1 MTRIDLSQRLHT
13 GVFFFIDG
21 AMGTQ
26 LMAEGVPPGS
36 CYDAVNLKSPEI
48 VERIHRR
55 YFDAGCDAV
64 LTNSFGANAV
74 ALARHGLSGNAVE
87 INRAAGE
94 IARRAAGPDRY
105 VLGDIGPCGDFLEP
119 VGSLKPDALRA
130 AFAEQARGLVAGGVD
145 GIIIETMTA
154 LDEMTL
160 AVEATRSVCR
170 LPILCSFS
178 YDPAPEGFRTMMGLT
193 PKSIVQDLLKL
204 KGMGLA
210 AVGFNCGTLTMD
222 GYVSL
227 TERLAGL
234 LKGTGIALLAE
245 PNAGRPELIDGRA
258 VYRLSPDEYAAAIVQ
273 IYKAGATILG
283 GCCGTSPAHIAAM
296 INAIRTLR

>member
-74 ALARHGLSGNAVE
+74 ALARHGLSGNAAE

-130 AFAEQARGLVAGGVD
+130 AFAEQASGLVSGGVD

-193 PKSIVQDLLKL
+193 PEAIVQKVS
-204 KGMGLA
+204 GLNVA
-210 AVGFNCGTLTMD
+210 ALGFNCGTLAMD

-245 PNAGRPELIDGRA
+245 PNAGRPELVDGCA
-258 VYRLSPDEYAAAIVQ
+258 VYRLSPDEYAAAVVRIH
-273 IYKAGATILG
+273 KAGATILG

>member
-1 MTRIDLSQRLHT
+1 VTRIDLSRRLKS

-26 LMAEGVPPGS
+26 LMAEGVQPGS
-36 CYDAVNLKSPEI
+36 CFDAVNLKSPGI

-74 ALARHGLSGNAVE
+74 TLARHGLSANAVE
-87 INRAAGE
+87 INRVAGE

-105 VLGDIGPCGDFLEP
+105 VLGDIGPSGDFLEP
-119 VGSLKPDALRA
+119 VGSLKPDVLRA
-130 AFAEQARGLVAGGVD
+130 AFADQARGLVAGDAD

-154 LDEMTL
+154 VDEMLL
-160 AVEATRSVCR
+160 AVEAVRSVCR
-170 LPILCSFS
+170 LPLLCSFS

-193 PKSIVQDLLKL
+193 PETIVQKFSGQDI
-204 KGMGLA
+204 A
-210 AVGFNCGTLTMD
+210 ALGFNCGTLTMD

-245 PNAGRPELIDGRA
+245 PNAGRPELIDGKA
-258 VYRLSPDEYAAAIVQ
+258 VYRLTPDEYAASVVQ
-273 IYKAGATILG
+273 IHKAGATILG

-296 INAIRTLR
+296 IHAIRTLR

>member
-1 MTRIDLSQRLHT
+1 MTRIDLSRRLKS

-74 ALARHGLSGNAVE
+74 TLARHGLSANAAE

-119 VGSLKPDALRA
+119 VGSLKPDALRS
-130 AFAEQARGLVAGGVD
+130 AFAYQARGLVAGGVD
-145 GIIIETMTA
+145 GIIVETMTA
-154 LDEMTL
+154 LDEMLL
-160 AVEATRSVCR
+160 AVEAARSVCR
-170 LPILCSFS
+170 LPILCSFA
-178 YDPAPEGFRTMMGLT
+178 YDPAPEGFRTMMGVT
-193 PKSIVQDLLKL
+193 PEAIVQKVS
-204 KGMGLA
+204 GLNVA
-210 AVGFNCGTLTMD
+210 ALGFNCGTLTMD

-227 TERLAGL
+227 TQRLAGL

-245 PNAGRPELIDGRA
+245 PNAGRPELIDGRT
-258 VYRLSPDEYAAAIVQ
+258 VYSLSPDEYASAVIH

-296 INAIRTLR
+296 IDAIRTLR

>member
-1 MTRIDLSQRLHT
+1 MTRIDLSQRLKS

-26 LMAEGVPPGS
+26 LMAEGVEPGS
-36 CYDAVNLKSPEI
+36 CFDAVNLGSPEI

-74 ALARHGLSGNAVE
+74 TLARHNLSDTALE

-94 IARRAAGPDRY
+94 IARKAAGPDRY
-105 VLGDIGPCGDFLEP
+105 VLGDIGPSGDFLEP
-119 VGSLKPDALRA
+119 VGPLKPDALRA
-130 AFAEQARGLVAGGVD
+130 AFVEQARGLVAGGVD

-154 LDEMTL
+154 LDEMLL
-160 AVEATRSVCR
+160 AIEAVRSVCQ
-170 LPILCSFS
+170 LPILCSFAF
-178 YDPAPEGFRTMMGLT
+178 DATPDGFRTMMGLT
-193 PKSIVQDLLKL
+193 PNAIVQNLLNLEKT
-204 KGMGLA
+204 GLA
-210 AVGFNCGTLTMD
+210 ALGFNCGTLTMD
-222 GYVSL
+222 DYVVL
-227 TERLAGL
+227 TNALIGL

-245 PNAGRPELIDGRA
+245 PNAGRPELIDGKA
-258 VYRLSPDEYAAAIVQ
+258 VYRLTPEEYAASVVKIH
-273 IYKAGATILG
+273 KAGARILG

>member
-1 MTRIDLSQRLHT
+1 MTRIDLSRRLKS

-26 LMAEGVPPGS
+26 LMAEGVQPGS
-36 CYDAVNLKSPEI
+36 CFDAVNLKSPEI
-48 VERIHRR
+48 VERIHCR
-55 YFDAGCDAV
+55 YFEAGCDAV

-74 ALARHGLSGNAVE
+74 TLARHGLSGNAVE

-119 VGSLKPDALRA
+119 VGFLKPDVLRA
-130 AFAEQARGLVAGGVD
+130 AFAEQAGGLVAGGVD
-145 GIIIETMTA
+145 GIIVETMTA
-154 LDEMTL
+154 LEEMLL
-160 AVEATRSVCR
+160 AVEAVRSVCR
-170 LPILCSFS
+170 LPILCSFA
-178 YDPAPEGFRTMMGLT
+178 YDPAPEGFRTMMGVT
-193 PKSIVQDLLKL
+193 PEAIVQKFSCQNI
-204 KGMGLA
+204 A
-210 AVGFNCGTLTMD
+210 ALGFNCGTLAME

-234 LKGTGIALLAE
+234 LKGTGITLLAE
-245 PNAGRPELIDGRA
+245 PNAGRPELVDGKA
-258 VYRLSPDEYAAAIVQ
+258 VYRLTPEEYAASVVKIH
-273 IYKAGATILG
+273 KAGATILG

>member
-1 MTRIDLSQRLHT
+1 MTRIDLSRRLNS

-26 LMAEGVPPGS
+26 LMAEGVQSGS

-74 ALARHGLSGNAVE
+74 ALARHGLSGKVAE

-119 VGSLKPDALRA
+119 VGSLKPDALRS
-130 AFAEQARGLVAGGVD
+130 AFADQARGLVAGGVD

-154 LDEMTL
+154 LDEMLL
-160 AVEATRSVCR
+160 AVEAVRSVCR
-170 LPILCSFS
+170 LPIFCSFA
-178 YDPAPEGFRTMMGLT
+178 YDPAPEGFRTMMGVT
-193 PKSIVQDLLKL
+193 PEAIVQKFSVLNI
-204 KGMGLA
+204 A
-210 AVGFNCGTLTMD
+210 ALGFNCGTLTMD
-222 GYVSL
+222 SYVSL

-234 LKGTGIALLAE
+234 LKGTDIALLAE

-258 VYRLSPDEYAAAIVQ
+258 VYRLSPEEYAAAVVRIF
-273 IYKAGATILG
+273 KAGARILG

>member
-1 MTRIDLSQRLHT
+1 MTRIDLSKRLKS

-26 LMAEGVPPGS
+26 LMAEGVQPGS

-74 ALARHGLSGNAVE
+74 TLARHGLSANAAE

-119 VGSLKPDALRA
+119 VGSLKPDALRS
-130 AFAEQARGLVAGGVD
+130 AFADQARGLVAGGVD
-145 GIIIETMTA
+145 GIIVETMTA
-154 LDEMTL
+154 LDEML
-160 AVEATRSVCR
+160 LVVEAARSVCH

-193 PKSIVQDLLKL
+193 PEAIVRKFSGQ
-204 KGMGLA
+204 GIA
-210 AVGFNCGTLTMD
+210 ALGFNCGTLTMD
-222 GYVSL
+222 GYIAL

-234 LKGTGIALLAE
+234 LKGTGLALLAE
-245 PNAGRPELIDGRA
+245 PNAGRPELIDGKA
-258 VYRLSPDEYAAAIVQ
+258 VYRLTPEEYAASVVKIH
-273 IYKAGATILG
+273 KAGATILG